1 MDISENNI
9 ANDQKN
15 NKEKSFWETLME
27 IFRKLKIF
35 VLCAIEWF
43 N

>member
-9 ANDQKN
+9 AKYE
-15 NKEKSFWETLME
+15 KKTKKSFWETLME

-35 VLCAIEWF
+35 VLCAIEMF